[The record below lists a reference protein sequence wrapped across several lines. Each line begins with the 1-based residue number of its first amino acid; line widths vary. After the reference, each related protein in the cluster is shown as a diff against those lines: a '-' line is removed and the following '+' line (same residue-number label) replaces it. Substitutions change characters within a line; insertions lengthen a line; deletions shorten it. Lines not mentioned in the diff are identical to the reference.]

1 MKVLLFK
8 LMILKRKLGPKGQ
21 LLLPKTIREFLGIK
35 PGDDILIEI
44 TENEVKIRSAV
55 NPDQYLSKLYET
67 SKKLKTKMDIEAS
80 IEEEYPY
87 EAK

>member
-1 MKVLLFK
+1 
-8 LMILKRKLGPKGQ
+8 MIIKRKLGPKGQ
-21 LLLPKTIREFLGIK
+21 LLLSKTIREFLGIK

-44 TENEVKIRSAV
+44 TEKEVKIRPAT

-67 SKKLKTKMDIEAS
+67 PKKLKTKVDIEVA

-87 EAK
+87 GAK